1 MANAAMETGADAKRL
16 LEIVKVIRKYKIT
29 QGMSPDALCEMLKEL
44 GPTFVKL
51 GQLLSMH
58 PEIIPMEH
66 CKKLEDLRTD
76 ASHLVTAQIR
86 EIISEEYGQ
95 PWNRVFRQIMPYPL
109 GAASIAQVHEA
120 VLLDGT
126 HVAVKIRRPEIY
138 SVMERDVRLL
148 KSALNVIK
156 LKKINNVMNLG
167 DTIDEVWAVAQEEM
181 DFEREA
187 DNIRRVRENIEGI
200 KYVYCPRVYDE
211 LSTKHILVME
221 YIGGFELT
229 NKAAMEEQG
238 YNVQEVCTKFINNYI
253 KQFSGDGRIV
263 WLDLG
268 MMGTLT
274 STDAELIKV
283 CMKAIFSNDYLSF
296 ANAVLKI
303 CEHDPELD
311 REAYYGRMQ
320 AYLDKYRILS
330 MAQMSSTVDIF
341 ADLYRIARDFGI
353 KVPKSMT
360 MFWRSLSILEGT
372 VSDLSP
378 KTDLAAIIG
387 KHLAAQSMVKGV
399 AGNITRKISHR
410 RLISGSALHYNGNAL
425 EPDEFVDEE
434 YDELDPEL
442 DGDSEE

>member
-1 MANAAMETGADAKRL
+1 M
-16 LEIVKVIRKYKIT
+16 
-29 QGMSPDALCEMLKEL
+29 
-44 GPTFVKL
+44 
-51 GQLLSMH
+51 
-58 PEIIPMEH
+58 
-66 CKKLEDLRTD
+66 
-76 ASHLVTAQIR
+76 
-86 EIISEEYGQ
+86 
-95 PWNRVFRQIMPYPL
+95 W
-109 GAASIAQVHEA
+109 
-120 VLLDGT
+120 
-126 HVAVKIRRPEIY
+126 
-138 SVMERDVRLL
+138 
-148 KSALNVIK
+148 
-156 LKKINNVMNLG
+156 
-167 DTIDEVWAVAQEEM
+167 
-181 DFEREA
+181 
-187 DNIRRVRENIEGI
+187 
-200 KYVYCPRVYDE
+200 
-211 LSTKHILVME
+211 
-221 YIGGFELT
+221 
-229 NKAAMEEQG
+229 
-238 YNVQEVCTKFINNYI
+238 
-253 KQFSGDGRIV
+253 DGRIV

-353 KVPKSMT
+353 KVPKSLT
-360 MFWRSLSILEGT
+360 MFWRSLSIMEGT

-399 AGNITRKISHR
+399 AGSITRKISHR

-425 EPDEFVDEE
+425 EPDEFIDEE